1 MKNIISMSMVA
12 LLATTGFAAQVHAQT
27 SNVTVYGYLDLGL
40 VKESGSTT
48 RMEKGYNNW
57 LGFKGTE
64 NLGGDWS
71 AVFDLQMRF
80 NPDTG
85 AQEKSTTLFQG
96 ESTVG
101 LQSKKFGTVRL
112 GRAWTPLWSGKWI
125 YDPWYDSFVMGSVGS
140 YNGSFDS
147 DGLPSVDFHN
157 FLRVSNAVFYNSPA
171 VAGFQVNAE
180 AEVEKPDGAK
190 ARSTGI
196 SFHYAKGPLSTMLAY
211 QQNHL
216 SDTIAYVGGS
226 YTLSGFAV
234 MGSYSRTNFANSSNK
249 LQSMMLA
256 GTYALGGDTIRLG
269 AGRLKENGNN
279 KISAG
284 YLHPLSKRTNIYADI
299 YREKTVARMN
309 GVAVGMNHTF

>member
-1 MKNIISMSMVA
+1 LKKIIPMSMVA
-12 LLATTGFAAQVHAQT
+12 LLATTGLAAQAQT

-40 VKESGSTT
+40 VKESGSPT
-48 RMEKGYNNW
+48 RMERGFNNW
-57 LGFKGTE
+57 LGFRGTE
-64 NLGGDWS
+64 NLDDDLS
-71 AVFDLQMRF
+71 AVFNIQMRF

-85 AQEKSTTLFQG
+85 AQEKPTTLFQG

-101 LQSKKFGTVRL
+101 LHSKKFGTVRL

-125 YDPWYDSFVMGSVGS
+125 YDPWYDSGVMGSVGN

-171 VAGFQVNAE
+171 VAGFQLNAE
-180 AEVEKPDGAK
+180 AETEKPQGAK

-196 SFHYAKGPLSTMLAY
+196 ALHYAKGPLSTMLAW
-211 QQNHL
+211 QENHL
-216 SDTIAYVGGS
+216 SDTIAYVGAS
-226 YTLSGFAV
+226 YTFAALTV
-234 MGSYSRTNFANSSNK
+234 MGSYSRTEFDGSANK

-256 GTYALGGDTIRLG
+256 GTYALGANAIRFG
-269 AGRLKENGNN
+269 YGRIKEDGSN

-284 YLHPLSKRTNIYADI
+284 YLHALSKRSNLYADI
-299 YREKTVARMN
+299 YRERTAGRLN
-309 GVAVGMNHTF
+309 GVALGMNHTF